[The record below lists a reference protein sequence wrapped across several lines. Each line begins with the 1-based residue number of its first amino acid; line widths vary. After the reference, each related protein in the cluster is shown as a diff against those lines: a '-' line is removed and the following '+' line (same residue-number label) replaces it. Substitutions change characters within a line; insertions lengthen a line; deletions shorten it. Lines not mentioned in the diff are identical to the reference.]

1 MGNSSIWILGK
12 TGQLAQC
19 FADSFKNETSAAT
32 RFLGR
37 DEIDFEH
44 DLFEQ
49 LSELNEIPD
58 VIINNLVF
66 SRLQEPDVLEKG
78 YVLEGYPRNR
88 QQVISMQQRGI
99 IPDHASKILKYLF

>member
-1 MGNSSIWILGK
+1 MAIDKQTATGLQAK
-12 TGQLAQC
+12 LFVEKGQLV
-19 FADSFKNETSAAT
+19 
-32 RFLGR
+32 
-37 DEIDFEH
+37 
-44 DLFEQ
+44 
-49 LSELNEIPD
+49 PD